1 MDITEFTRRYSRDEW
16 LKIKDLWP
24 QIQGEKDKKASPKE
38 AKYRS
43 LRPADKCAKAMQ
55 KKIKS
60 LSRRVAALQQSEGS
74 VATATTANSNE
85 TNNADEDD
93 EATGP
98 RAYGRKRK
106 ASS

>member
-1 MDITEFTRRYSRDEW
+1 
-16 LKIKDLWP
+16 
-24 QIQGEKDKKASPKE
+24 
-38 AKYRS
+38 
-43 LRPADKCAKAMQ
+43 MQ

-85 TNNADEDD
+85 TDNVDEDD

-98 RAYGRKRK
+98 RTYGRKRK